1 MPNKPDLKG
10 AKVFVTGASG
20 FIGRHLLSALAAAG
34 AAVSTL
40 QHDSSVDT
48 ARGEGHR
55 GDLRDAASIERAAR
69 SSAPDVIFHLAAFK
83 QRSAR
88 IEDFARAIETNVLG
102 SLNLLMAAAALPQL
116 KSIVVIGTAEEY
128 GQNKAPF
135 VETMREL
142 PVNAYSQSKQAL
154 THLCEVLH
162 RLHNLPVVVLRPS
175 IAYGPGQSSDMF
187 LPALIRSLLNNTP
200 FAMTGGAQ
208 TRDFIYVSDLVDA
221 MLLAATH
228 AGVAGE
234 VLNIGSG
241 QPVTIATLAQKVAAL
256 TGRPELL
263 QLGKLPY
270 RPGEVMDYRVDP
282 AKARRLLG
290 WSPRI
295 DLDAGLAA
303 TIEHYRQ
310 HA

>member
-1 MPNKPDLKG
+1 MQNKPDLKG

-34 AAVSTL
+34 AAVSVL
-40 QHDSSVDT
+40 QHENSVDAT
-48 ARGEGHR
+48 PGTTHR
-55 GDLRDAASIERAAR
+55 GDLRDAASVTQAVN
-69 SSAPDVIFHLAAFK
+69 SSAPDMIFHLAAFK
-83 QRSAR
+83 QRSAQ
-88 IEDFARAIETNVLG
+88 IADFARAVETNVLG
-102 SLNLLMAAAALPQL
+102 SLNLFTAAAALPHL

-128 GQNKAPF
+128 GHNAAPF
-135 VETMREL
+135 TETMREL
-142 PVNAYSQSKQAL
+142 PVNAYSQSKQSL

-162 RLHNLPVVVLRPS
+162 RLHKLPVVVLRPS

-187 LPALIRSLLNNTP
+187 LPALIRSLLENAP

-208 TRDFIYVSDLVDA
+208 TRDFVYVSDLVDA
-221 MLLAATH
+221 MLLAATN

-234 VLNIGSG
+234 VLNIGGG

-256 TGRPELL
+256 TGRPQLL

-270 RPGEVMDYRVDP
+270 RPGEVMDYRIDT

-303 TIEHYRQ
+303 TIEFFRQ